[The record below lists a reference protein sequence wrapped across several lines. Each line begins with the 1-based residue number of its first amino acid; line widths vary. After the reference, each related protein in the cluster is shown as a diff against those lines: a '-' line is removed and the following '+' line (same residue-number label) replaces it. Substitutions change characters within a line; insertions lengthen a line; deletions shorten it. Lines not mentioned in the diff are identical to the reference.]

1 MKIVGGINPMI
12 VKNVENTE
20 KNTISFQVEVG
31 KNEFE
36 EAVNAA
42 YIKNKKKL
50 NVPGF
55 RKGKAPR
62 MVIEGM
68 FGESVFYD
76 DAIDDIAPKAYS
88 FAIEDQKF
96 DVVGQPTFK
105 DANVDDDK
113 TLTLTFII
121 ATYPEVTLGQYKGVE
136 AERED
141 DTITDANVDEY
152 LEEMRKR
159 NGRQIESQ
167 AAAAMGDTAVIDF
180 EGFNKGVPFEGG
192 KGENH
197 SLELGSGSFIPGFE
211 EQVVGMTAGEE
222 KTIDVT
228 FPEDYHAEDLKGQ
241 TVQFKI
247 KCNQVFTVEKPDLD
261 DEFAKDVSEFDT
273 LDDYKKS
280 IRTELETARKKVCDE
295 NFSLGVIEKA
305 TGNMTVDIPEA
316 MIEERM
322 NKIIQD
328 YDRGLMAQGMR
339 LEEYIRMSGMNPDNF
354 SAMIRPQAEAQV
366 KTDLLL
372 TAVAKAE
379 DIQISDEELDKACE
393 DLAAAY
399 SVDVENIKKVVPKD
413 AMIDDMRKKKAND
426 IIIEAAVAVPS
437 AAKTE

>member
-1 MKIVGGINPMI
+1 MI

-20 KNTISFQVEVG
+20 KNTISFQVEVE

-36 EAVNAA
+36 DAINAA
-42 YIKNKKKL
+42 YLKNKKKL

-68 FGESVFYD
+68 FGENVFFD
-76 DAIDDIAPKAYS
+76 DAIDDIAPKAYG

-105 DANVDDDK
+105 DANVNDDK

-121 ATYPEVTLGQYKGVE
+121 ATYPEVSLGQYKGLEV
-136 AERED
+136 ERED
-141 DTITDANVDEY
+141 DTITDAKVDEY

-159 NGRQIESQ
+159 NGRQIESEV
-167 AAAAMGDTAVIDF
+167 AAVMGDTAVIDF
-180 EGFNKGVPFEGG
+180 EGFNNGVPFEGG
-192 KGENH
+192 KGENY

-211 EQVVGMTAGEE
+211 EQVVGMSVGEE

-228 FPEDYHAEDLKGQ
+228 FPEDYYSEELKGQ

-247 KCNQVFTVEKPDLD
+247 KCNQVLTIEKPDLD

-273 LDDYKKS
+273 LDEYKKS
-280 IRTELETARKKVCDE
+280 IRTELDTARKKACDE
-295 NFSLGVIEKA
+295 GFSFGVIEKA
-305 TGNMTVDIPEA
+305 IGNMTVDVPEP
-316 MIEERM
+316 MLEERI

-328 YDRGLMAQGMR
+328 YDRSLMAQGMR
-339 LEEYIRMSGMNPDNF
+339 LEEYIRMSGMNPDSF
-354 SAMIRPQAEAQV
+354 YAMIRPQAEAQV
-366 KTDLLL
+366 KTDILL
-372 TAVAKAE
+372 AEVAKAE
-379 DIQISDEELDKACE
+379 DIQISDEDIDKACQ
-393 DLAAAY
+393 DLADAY
-399 SVDVENIKKVVPKD
+399 GTDVENIKKAVPKE

-426 IIIEAAVAVPS
+426 IIIESAVAVPA
-437 AAKTE
+437 AAKAE